1 VLNALAIV
9 LVVIGTIIGA
19 FGSLYLKK
27 GAKDFN
33 LNLFKQIKNWQ
44 LIFGVILFV
53 LSSVFYI
60 YALTM
65 EKLSFLYPVT
75 SLTYIWV
82 AFVSVWFLKEK
93 MNKYKWAGIALIV
106 LGIIIIGL
114 FSV

>member
-1 VLNALAIV
+1 MLNTLAIV
-9 LVVIGTIIGA
+9 LVVIGTVIGA
-19 FGSLYLKK
+19 FGSLYLKR
-27 GAKDFN
+27 GAKYFN
-33 LNLFKQIKNWQ
+33 LNIFKQIKNRE
-44 LIFGVILFV
+44 LILGIVLFV
-53 LSSVFYI
+53 FGSVFYI

-65 EKLSFLYPVT
+65 ERLSVLYPLT